1 MFFLVFNIIGTKF
14 KMLLKCDYSFMN
26 RLAPGQETKKT
37 HATISVGKKKKA
49 SSNEE
54 EVYFLVHTAKNKS
67 GTKFQVRSKLFCLK

>member
-1 MFFLVFNIIGTKF
+1 
-14 KMLLKCDYSFMN
+14 MN

-67 GTKFQVRSKLFCLK
+67 GTKFQVRNKLFCLK